1 VYRAGNGTIG
11 ILFCRKGLYTLKQ
24 TTPDWSHGV
33 LRDKAFYIW
42 RNTREMMGKPTS
54 VDTSFALGKAL
65 RLPSALLVLVLVAL
79 YSANAPQA
87 STAQSVPQPQAAV
100 TAPAPT
106 APAVA
111 PEASTETSATAV
123 PAVFS
128 RNKAQGLSPKVLAM
142 ALDAVSAARA
152 RGISGRDD
160 RLTVI
165 DYSLPSTQPRIWVLD
180 TERGK
185 VLYHGLVAHGAG
197 SGDKYASHF
206 SNVNDSRATSLG
218 LFLTGDTYEGG
229 NGYSLKLLGLD
240 PGVNDLAEMRHIVM
254 HGAWYVSDEHA
265 RQFGMIGR
273 SWGCPA
279 LAQTDAQSVIDTIK
293 GGTFVYSYAASAAPS
308 VLRASY
314 RTASVGNR
322 ASSRTSSVTRHSSSR
337 SRVAVSRHKAKRAVT
352 RIAKAPVRT
361 SPAFR
366 TTRATR

>member
-1 VYRAGNGTIG
+1 
-11 ILFCRKGLYTLKQ
+11 
-24 TTPDWSHGV
+24 
-33 LRDKAFYIW
+33 
-42 RNTREMMGKPTS
+42 MMGKPTS
-54 VDTSFALGKAL
+54 ADISTNPRKAL
-65 RLPSALLVLVLVAL
+65 RLPSALLVLAFIAL
-79 YSANAPQA
+79 YSANVPEM
-87 STAQSVPQPQAAV
+87 STAQGSLQSPTPVAVPAV
-100 TAPAPT
+100 TPPALLAAPAQPAL
-106 APAVA
+106 APVVS
-111 PEASTETSATAV
+111 EATATAV

-128 RNKAQGLSPKVLAM
+128 RNAQGLSPKVLAM

-180 TERGK
+180 LERGK

-229 NGYSLKLLGLD
+229 NGYSLLLKGLD

-279 LAQTDAQSVIDTIK
+279 LPQADAQPVIDAIK

-308 VLRASY
+308 VQRASY
-314 RTASVGNR
+314 RTASVGQRVLR
-322 ASSRTSSVTRHSSSR
+322 AFSRVSSVTRHSSR
-337 SRVAVSRHKAKRAVT
+337 SRAAVSRHKAKRTVT

-361 SPAFR
+361 TAAFKA
-366 TTRATR
+366 TRAAR

>member
-1 VYRAGNGTIG
+1 
-11 ILFCRKGLYTLKQ
+11 
-24 TTPDWSHGV
+24 
-33 LRDKAFYIW
+33 
-42 RNTREMMGKPTS
+42 MMGKPTS

-65 RLPSALLVLVLVAL
+65 RLPSTLLVLALAGL
-79 YSANAPQA
+79 YSVNAPQA
-87 STAQSVPQPQAAV
+87 STAQTVPQP
-100 TAPAPT
+100 PAGSF

-111 PEASTETSATAV
+111 PESTATAV

-128 RNKAQGLSPKVLAM
+128 SSRKAQGLSPNVLAM
-142 ALDAVSAARA
+142 ALDAVSSARA

-180 TERGK
+180 LEQGK

-197 SGDKYASHF
+197 SGDKYANRF

-229 NGYSLKLLGLD
+229 NGYSLKLRGLD

-254 HGAWYVSDEHA
+254 HGAWYVSDQHA

-279 LAQTDAQSVIDTIK
+279 LPQQDAQPVIDAIK

-314 RTASVGNR
+314 RTASVGKR
-322 ASSRTSSVTRHSSSR
+322 ALRTSSRTSSVTRRSSHSR
-337 SRVAVSRHKAKRAVT
+337 AAVSRHKAKRTLT
-352 RIAKAPVRT
+352 RVAKAPVRT
-361 SPAFR
+361 STASR
-366 TTRATR
+366 TTRAAR